1 MKNYDRLLLILKYL
15 YESTDEN
22 HPVTI
27 KDVNAF
33 LSQNQIDADRKTIT
47 ECIDELKNVGYDICC
62 IRSTQ
67 NRYYMHSR
75 TFTLAEVKVLV
86 DAVQSSRFISEQQSR
101 ELVEKLST
109 LVGSYKGAILKRQL
123 YIGSR
128 AKTGNGEIS
137 DNVEKIHEAITSGK
151 MIDFQYIDFDPEKQ
165 KILRNDGRVYRLSP
179 ISLIWNN
186 DMYYVVGC
194 GDYYTNKVLKYR
206 LDRITNLNVLD
217 EDCTETPEDF
227 SISDFFEKE
236 FSMMGGKT
244 TTVEL
249 LCENELMDSVIDK
262 FGETVKTEIV
272 DPTHFKATVD
282 VKVSGLFFGWVVSSR
297 GAMKIISPE
306 SVIQQFNDMISLYLQ
321 DKNQK

>member
-1 MKNYDRLLLILKYL
+1 MKNYNRLLLILKYL
-15 YESTDEN
+15 YDSTDEN

-27 KDVNAF
+27 KNINSF

-47 ECIDELKNVGYDICC
+47 ECIDELKNVGYDICR

-109 LVGSYKGAILKRQL
+109 LVGTYKGDILKRQL

-137 DNVEKIHEAITSGK
+137 DNVEKIQEAITSRK

-186 DMYYVVGC
+186 DMYYLVGC

-217 EDCTETPEDF
+217 EDCIDSPEDF

-244 TTVEL
+244 NTVEL

-262 FGETVKTEIV
+262 FGEAVKTEIV
-272 DPTHFKATVD
+272 DSNHFKAIVD
-282 VKVSGLFFGWVVSSR
+282 VRISGLFFGWVFASR
-297 GAMKIISPE
+297 GAMRIIGPKE
-306 SVIQQFNDMISLYLQ
+306 VVISFEKLAKSYCN
-321 DKNQK
+321 NE

>member
-15 YESTDEN
+15 FESSDEK

-27 KDVNAF
+27 KDINAY

-86 DAVQSSRFISEQQSR
+86 DAVQSSRFISEPQSR

-109 LVGSYKGAILKRQL
+109 LVGTYKGDILKRQL

-128 AKTGNGEIS
+128 AKTGNREIS

-151 MIDFQYIDFDPEKQ
+151 MIDFQYIDFNPEKQ
-165 KILRNDGRVYRLSP
+165 KILRNDERLYRLSP

-206 LDRITNLNVLD
+206 LDRITNLNILD
-217 EDCTETPEDF
+217 DECSKTPEDF
-227 SISDFFEKE
+227 SISEFFEKE
-236 FSMMGGKT
+236 FSMMGGQT

-249 LCENELMDSVIDK
+249 LCENELMDSMIDK

-272 DPTHFKATVD
+272 DATHFKVTVD
-282 VKVSGLFFGWVVSSR
+282 VKISGLFFGWVVSSR
-297 GAMKIISPE
+297 GAMKIISPD
-306 SVIQQFNDMISLYLQ
+306 SVKQRFQDIIAMYFPSVNLQ
-321 DKNQK
+321 